1 MLSPKL
7 SPLINDK
14 YTKLNDIFKLNKD
27 DLYIETYYTDEEFIH
42 LDKNELEKLCLKL
55 YTSDNID
62 YKIYII
68 NNLYKYYKDICNEH
82 FDKLLV
88 QYLYN
93 PSIELNE
100 QLLIKII
107 KESILPIDL
116 KYKISKII
124 YNEYKERVNIK
135 EKEKEKENTKNIGY
149 ELFSFILNENEN
161 KKGYNE
167 MHNLIK
173 LEIIQILCETYEYK
187 SQIELFILKYLSDE
201 NVYCEMDKYKN
212 MLNISE
218 TSNTKTDYIKYIFK
232 TICLSGILSSRYVIL
247 GAQYL
252 INNSLFS
259 LEEKLEVEQVIIR
272 ICKDVNLYYNTR
284 ADAADLLITQGLSE
298 LGRQTG
304 REIIRQLGEGDNNI
318 KNIYNNKQ
326 NIHDSSI
333 DTSIK
338 KIIDVIM
345 STDLENNNLSY
356 DKLCN
361 EIIKL
366 FCIQNN
372 IELTEENLNISK
384 MYDSKNASKETDF
397 IQLTTEDDYIISKE
411 NYEKIPNNMFDL
423 NVIKS
428 SLGRFQ
434 LDRSINNNVQ
444 NKKLFIKVWNVINC
458 HKDKDE
464 LIKRLFQELIEMN
477 GTCSTGHVS
486 RLANIFSGFELNGE
500 IIKLNI
506 DCKSEMFAVT
516 MAKINK
522 LVENLSSN
530 NRKEDEEYQN
540 NILEELM
547 WNSNYEKRVNLN
559 RFLRENLMNI
569 REELY
574 DEYVNK
580 QKLIHNDTFEINF
593 RFILEKLEF

>member
-14 YTKLNDIFKLNKD
+14 YTKLNDIFKLNND

-187 SQIELFILKYLSDE
+187 SQIELFILKYLSDK

-232 TICLSGILSSRYVIL
+232 TICLSEILSSRYVIL

-252 INNSLFS
+252 INNSLFT

-384 MYDSKNASKETDF
+384 MYDFKNASKETDF

-444 NKKLFIKVWNVINC
+444 NKQLFIQVWNVINC

-477 GTCSTGHVS
+477 DTCSTGHVS

>member
-14 YTKLNDIFKLNKD
+14 YTKLNDIFKLNND

-187 SQIELFILKYLSDE
+187 SQIELFILKYLSDK

-232 TICLSGILSSRYVIL
+232 TICLSEILSSRYVIL

-252 INNSLFS
+252 INNSLFT

-384 MYDSKNASKETDF
+384 MYDFKNASKETDF

-444 NKKLFIKVWNVINC
+444 NKQLFIKVWNVINC

-477 GTCSTGHVS
+477 DTCSTGHVS